1 MLRDHQE
8 MDRIAQRIEITKSLL
23 QEKAAGITEVWAQGR
38 SRLART
44 FSLLYMGDFTSYY
57 LALLYGV
64 DPTPVRMIDLLKER
78 LATTA

>member
-1 MLRDHQE
+1 
-8 MDRIAQRIEITKSLL
+8 
-23 QEKAAGITEVWAQGR
+23 VWAQGR